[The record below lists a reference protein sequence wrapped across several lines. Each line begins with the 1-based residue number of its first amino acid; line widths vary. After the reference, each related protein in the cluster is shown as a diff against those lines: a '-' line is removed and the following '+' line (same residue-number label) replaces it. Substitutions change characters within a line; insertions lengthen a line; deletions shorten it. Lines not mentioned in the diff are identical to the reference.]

1 MNKLLVATD
10 LSPRSDKAVQRAAL
24 LVRRFGCEWTLVHV
38 IDDDAPQRLI
48 ERRLSDARELLED
61 RVEGLAL
68 VAGQRPRV
76 MVEVGSVEST
86 INEIALG
93 TGAELLVL
101 GMHRKNLLR
110 EIFVGTSAE
119 RIIRS
124 SRLPVLRVAGSGE
137 DDYRKALLAVD
148 LSADS
153 AHAIQTSRALGLLDG
168 CELHVAH
175 VFEAFAK
182 GEILMSAAEATVVAA
197 ATREARGQVEAE
209 LSSFLAE
216 QQLDL
221 PASQV
226 HLEEGFSVVQLK
238 RCMEKLDPDLVVIGT
253 HGRSGLKKLM
263 LGSVAETLLGEVA
276 RDILCVPMPP
286 RD

>member
-24 LVRRFGCEWTLVHV
+24 LARRFGCEWTLVHV
-38 IDDDAPQRLI
+38 IDDDSPQRLI

-137 DDYRKALLAVD
+137 DDY